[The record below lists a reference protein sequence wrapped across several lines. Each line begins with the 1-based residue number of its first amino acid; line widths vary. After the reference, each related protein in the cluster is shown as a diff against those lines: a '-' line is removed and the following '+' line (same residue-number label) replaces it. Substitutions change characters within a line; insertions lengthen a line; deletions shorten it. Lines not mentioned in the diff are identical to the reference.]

1 MNNIVDTAKTAIN
14 FTGTKIV
21 NIHVPA
27 YKTYANPVN
36 WYSDVKDDLRVLD
49 RQAYLFGKYF
59 TDNADEYNLS
69 KPEDKKFL
77 KTDRKFLSEIG
88 SLMKKQ
94 NLISHASSLYTGF
107 KAYQMGYFSID
118 DYEADAPFCELKH
131 IFSTLKKSKGRKFII
146 GMIQDIFM
154 SISLIILKISADL
167 GLLM

>member
-1 MNNIVDTAKTAIN
+1 MNKKMNNIVDTAKTAIN
-14 FTGTKIV
+14 FTV
-21 NIHVPA
+21 
-27 YKTYANPVN
+27 
-36 WYSDVKDDLRVLD
+36 
-49 RQAYLFGKYF
+49 

-118 DYEADAPFCELKH
+118 DYEADDPFCELC
-131 IFSTLKKSKGRKFII
+131 SGCGRC
-146 GMIQDIFM
+146 
-154 SISLIILKISADL
+154 S
-167 GLLM
+167 

>member
-1 MNNIVDTAKTAIN
+1 MTLTNKNEEIKMNKKMNNIVDTAKTAIN

-36 WYSDVKDDLRVLD
+36 WNSDVKDDLRVLD

-77 KTDRKFLSEIG
+77 QTDRKFLSEIG

-118 DYEADAPFCELKH
+118 DYEADDPFCELC
-131 IFSTLKKSKGRKFII
+131 SGCGRC
-146 GMIQDIFM
+146 
-154 SISLIILKISADL
+154 S
-167 GLLM
+167 